1 MIRCFPLRALR
12 RRPRRQTVGNSIEND
27 LEYLAVRPMDAS
39 EVDAVEWLKSLC
51 CGVELHEFSFA
62 FEEDA
67 RNVEPIRIYG

>member
-1 MIRCFPLRALR
+1 MLCSASTPAEAAAADR
-12 RRPRRQTVGNSIEND
+12 RELDRERPRISCRTANGR
-27 LEYLAVRPMDAS
+27 VR
-39 EVDAVEWLKSLC
+39 VDAVEWVKSLC

>member
-1 MIRCFPLRALR
+1 
-12 RRPRRQTVGNSIEND
+12 
-27 LEYLAVRPMDAS
+27 MDAS